1 MGEAYRQF
9 FSIAGAQPL
18 NGRQYLPGNFPNPVP
33 SYATQDNKDSD
44 AFRSH
49 TRDLSRGR
57 GPAPP
62 NGVSNIQTQQ
72 PGIALSPRSQ
82 SSTGAVRSPAGLDVG
97 LERRP
102 SVTQGHYRQTSRAQG
117 AYLQARN
124 TGFVSSPATSPL
136 SPETPSSVTSNA
148 GLPDISNHTMLH
160 RGVSS
165 RRPTESTSSTA
176 NGSLHSSTTS
186 TLIGDQD
193 MGDLGG
199 GALTQR
205 RLDRTQSVKARRGHD
220 PQRSQSRHGQE
231 QKSVGEYALHHLFN
245 KVSEQLVQP
254 TSYLLTRAVVR
265 CAS

>member
-1 MGEAYRQF
+1 M
-9 FSIAGAQPL
+9 
-18 NGRQYLPGNFPNPVP
+18 NGRQYLPGNGSNPGP
-33 SYATQDNKDSD
+33 SYVNQDNQDLD

-49 TRDLSRGR
+49 SRDPSRGR
-57 GPAPP
+57 GPAPA

-72 PGIALSPRSQ
+72 PGIALSPRSE
-82 SSTGAVRSPAGLDVG
+82 SSTGAVWSPASLDVG

-117 AYLQARN
+117 TYLQARN
-124 TGFVSSPATSPL
+124 TGFASSPAISPL
-136 SPETPSSVTSNA
+136 GPETPSSATSNP

-165 RRPTESTSSTA
+165 RRTTESTSSTA
-176 NGSLHSSTTS
+176 NGSLHSSSTS
-186 TLIGDQD
+186 TLVGDQD
-193 MGDLGG
+193 LGDSSGG
-199 GALTQR
+199 TLTQR

-245 KVSEQLVQP
+245 KVSEQLV
-254 TSYLLTRAVVR
+254 
-265 CAS
+265 